1 MLRLTWRGLVAH
13 RVRLVATAVAIML
26 GVSFIA
32 GTYVLTDTLRAAI
45 TGVLDQSQSHVAV
58 VVDGRSAQSTPGLSG
73 SGGGLGDLGLT
84 IPQSTVARVAAVPGV
99 AAAEGTA
106 VGAVKVLGP
115 DHQVLSSAT
124 SLQLVFSVGS
134 VATLRSLTLRH
145 GRFPTASDQ
154 AVLDVTTAE
163 RYHVGIGQFVEV
175 AGAGAARRFRVTG
188 LVGYGSADSL
198 AGATIVGLTLPAAQS
213 VLGQPGRVYDVA
225 ASAAPGV
232 APAQLARRV
241 TAALG
246 GRFRVQT
253 QAQAIAATTS
263 AVNKGFAVFGDVLL
277 VFAGIALFVAVF
289 LIFNTFSILLTQ
301 RTRELALLRCLGAM
315 RRQIVTSVLAESAAI
330 GLLSSILGVGLGVL
344 LAIGLRSLLAAVGI
358 GFPSTAPVLELRT
371 VVISVV
377 VGTVATMAAALLP
390 AWRGARTAPVGAM
403 HDEPA
408 VDSERPA
415 PLRLVSGLAMVLVGV
430 GAVVAALRAD
440 GARSAGAST
449 RADVAGIGLVLGFL
463 GLAAMVPFLVRP
475 LAGSIG
481 WPLARFMGVPGK
493 LGRSNAMRHPR
504 RTASTAAA
512 LMIGLTLVTGIAVL
526 ARSVQSST
534 DATLEEGLHAALI
547 LSPSN
552 TPALSPA
559 VASHVSAVPGLEDV
573 AALSS
578 GQVRIEATGGATG
591 TSRLAGATGTD
602 VTVYARDVSIPVAA
616 GRLGAVGR
624 TAVAVTTGIAQ
635 SWHLRVGSVLPVGS
649 SQVRRRT
656 YVVAAIIGDPTGL
669 TGDLLFTTSG
679 LAGLFP
685 QGSPSVHRVLAQ
697 LAPGTTLA
705 AARSSLDRALRTLP
719 QVKVDTK
726 ATFIASQNQQFQ
738 QLIGVVTALLGL
750 AVVIALFGIVNTLA
764 LSVIERRR
772 EIGLLRALGLSRRQ
786 LRASIRWEAVVVALL
801 GTVLGVVLGLVF
813 GWVVVDAIRSDGVN
827 LFSVPVVELVIFV
840 VVAGLA
846 GVVAAVVP
854 ARSAA
859 RVDVLA
865 AITTE

>member
-1 MLRLTWRGLVAH
+1 
-13 RVRLVATAVAIML
+13 
-26 GVSFIA
+26 
-32 GTYVLTDTLRAAI
+32 
-45 TGVLDQSQSHVAV
+45 
-58 VVDGRSAQSTPGLSG
+58 
-73 SGGGLGDLGLT
+73 
-84 IPQSTVARVAAVPGV
+84 
-99 AAAEGTA
+99 
-106 VGAVKVLGP
+106 
-115 DHQVLSSAT
+115 
-124 SLQLVFSVGS
+124 
-134 VATLRSLTLRH
+134 
-145 GRFPTASDQ
+145 
-154 AVLDVTTAE
+154 
-163 RYHVGIGQFVEV
+163 
-175 AGAGAARRFRVTG
+175 
-188 LVGYGSADSL
+188 
-198 AGATIVGLTLPAAQS
+198 
-213 VLGQPGRVYDVA
+213 
-225 ASAAPGV
+225 
-232 APAQLARRV
+232 
-241 TAALG
+241 
-246 GRFRVQT
+246 
-253 QAQAIAATTS
+253 
-263 AVNKGFAVFGDVLL
+263 
-277 VFAGIALFVAVF
+277 
-289 LIFNTFSILLTQ
+289 
-301 RTRELALLRCLGAM
+301 
-315 RRQIVTSVLAESAAI
+315 
-330 GLLSSILGVGLGVL
+330 
-344 LAIGLRSLLAAVGI
+344 
-358 GFPSTAPVLELRT
+358 
-371 VVISVV
+371 
-377 VGTVATMAAALLP
+377 MAAALLP

-616 GRLGAVGR
+616 GRLGAVGS

>member
-1 MLRLTWRGLVAH
+1 MAH

-45 TGVLDQSQSHVAV
+45 TGVLNQSQAHVAV
-58 VVDGRSAQSTPGLSG
+58 VVDGRSAQSTSSLSG
-73 SGGGLGDLGLT
+73 SGGGLGDVGLT

-99 AAAEGTA
+99 SAAEATS
-106 VGAVKVLGP
+106 VGAVKVVGP
-115 DHQVLSSAT
+115 RHQVLSSTT

-134 VATLRSLTLRH
+134 VPALRSLTLRR
-145 GRFPTASDQ
+145 GAFPTTSAQ

-163 RYHVGIGQFVEV
+163 RYHVSIGQFLEV
-175 AGAGAARRFRVTG
+175 AGAGAARRFRITG

-213 VLGQPGRVYDVA
+213 VLGQAGRIYDVA

-232 APAQLARRV
+232 SPSELAGRV
-241 TAALG
+241 RAALG
-246 GRFRVQT
+246 PQFRVQT

-263 AVNKGFAVFGDVLL
+263 AVNKGFSVFGDVLL
-277 VFAGIALFVAVF
+277 VFAGVALFVAVF

-301 RTRELALLRCLGAM
+301 RARELALLRCLGST

-330 GLLSSILGVGLGVL
+330 GLVSSLLGVGLGVL
-344 LAIGLRSLLAAVGI
+344 LAVGLRSLLGAVGV
-358 GFPSTAPVLELRT
+358 GFPSTSPVLELRT
-371 VVISVV
+371 VVISLV
-377 VGTVATMAAALLP
+377 VGTVATMGAALLP

-403 HDEPA
+403 REEPA
-408 VDSERPA
+408 VDTERPA
-415 PLRLVSGLAMVLVGV
+415 PLRLATGLVLVAAGIV
-430 GAVVAALRAD
+430 AVVTALRAD
-440 GARSAGAST
+440 GARSAGAAT
-449 RADVAGIGLVLGFL
+449 RADVAGLGLVLGFL
-463 GLAAMVPFLVRP
+463 GLAAMVPFVVRP
-475 LAGSIG
+475 LAGAIG
-481 WPLARFMGVPGK
+481 WPLARLLGVPGK
-493 LGRSNAMRHPR
+493 LGRYNAMRHPR

-526 ARSVQSST
+526 AHSVQASS
-534 DATLEEGLHAALI
+534 DASLEQGLHAAVV

-559 VASHVSAVPGLEDV
+559 VAAEVSALRELTDV

-578 GQVRIEATGGATG
+578 GEVRIEAAGAAASA
-591 TSRLAGATGTD
+591 SRLAGATGTD
-602 VTVYARDVSIPVAA
+602 VSVYARDVSIPVTS
-616 GRLGAVGR
+616 GHLGAVGSSD
-624 TAVAVTTGIAQ
+624 VVVTTGVAR
-635 SWHLRVGSVLPVGS
+635 SWRLHVGSALPLGS
-649 SQVRRRT
+649 SQVRTRT

-669 TGDLLFTTSG
+669 TGDLLFTTAG
-679 LAGLFP
+679 LADLFP
-685 QGSPSVHRVLAQ
+685 QVGPSVHRVLAQ
-697 LAPGTTLA
+697 LAPGVTPA
-705 AARSSLDRALRTLP
+705 AADAALTRALGTLP
-719 QVKVDTK
+719 QVKVQTK
-726 ATFIASQNQQFQ
+726 STFIASQNQQFQ

-801 GTVLGVVLGLVF
+801 GTVLGIVLGLAF

-827 LFSVPVVELVIFV
+827 LFSVPVVELVAFV

-859 RVDVLA
+859 GVDVLA